1 MRSLFT
7 SLDLCKHAA
16 YLPPPLHVYSDV
28 VVQIVD
34 GRSPLTFR
42 CDDVAAYVNEVDASK
57 KNLLLINKAD
67 MLTKNQRA
75 LWARYGFLDHIQC
88 EWILIGRRMDGLDS
102 AIWQSTRR

>member
-1 MRSLFT
+1 MCT
-7 SLDLCKHAA
+7 GCNICKHAA
-16 YLPPPLHVYSDV
+16 HLPLLLYVCSDV

-42 CDDVAAYVNEVDASK
+42 CDDVAAYVNEVDAAK

-75 LWARYGFLDHIQC
+75 LWAKYGFLVNFV
-88 EWILIGRRMDGLDS
+88 
-102 AIWQSTRR
+102 